1 MTQFQV
7 NVSARIRTILEKKV
21 KDHNDKDPK
30 YRATLRMLIA
40 SFNRGVGAYNTN
52 PSSVRPSVTSSDQW
66 ALARVNGLLYALRNG
81 RFKRKPYDTDLL
93 PSNHPLS
100 SKKNLA
106 INTNDLL
113 TDIDGIEHTEEQ
125 IDSYIFEDSV
135 SDIRQFVFNTEID
148 LDELGVGRN
157 GENGISGSHKKGKY
171 DDVDFSIPKGVKAQ
185 AEQ

>member
-1 MTQFQV
+1 M
-7 NVSARIRTILEKKV
+7 
-21 KDHNDKDPK
+21 
-30 YRATLRMLIA
+30 
-40 SFNRGVGAYNTN
+40 
-52 PSSVRPSVTSSDQW
+52 
-66 ALARVNGLLYALRNG
+66 
-81 RFKRKPYDTDLL
+81 

-106 INTNDLL
+106 TNTNDSL

-157 GENGISGSHKKGKY
+157 MDTGVSGK
-171 DDVDFSIPKGVKAQ
+171 
-185 AEQ
+185 